1 MTAADLLLVA
11 RMRRIGMKM
20 PVRSLQAARG
30 AKLPVPL
37 ACSILTQETG
47 GGVNEY
53 GHDPTIFVGAGAVTK
68 GNYHSYL
75 ALRNQTGK
83 CQGVGPVQLTY
94 AGYQD
99 AADRAGG
106 CWKPLVN
113 MTVGFGVLVDHIR
126 RDGLKSG
133 VAAYNGTGPAAQR
146 YADEVLARAALYA
159 KALKLPPL

>member
-1 MTAADLLLVA
+1 MTAADILLVA

-68 GNYHSYL
+68 GNYH
-75 ALRNQTGK
+75 
-83 CQGVGPVQLTY
+83 GPVQLTY